1 MARNKKKREKSGSRY
16 LAVTARDGET
26 TQERRRR
33 SAAAITPEFSIALD
47 LKRKRV
53 GRERE
58 REGESRNDRGIYDF
72 ALEVWRLGR
81 FS

>member
-33 SAAAITPEFSIALD
+33 SAAAITPELSIALD
-47 LKRKRV
+47 LKEKK
-53 GRERE
+53 GSERERE
-58 REGESRNDRGIYDF
+58 REGAR
-72 ALEVWRLGR
+72 
-81 FS
+81 